1 MNEAAPTVRLYKDGD
16 DPRYDD
22 LTDMIFSAGRSPKCP
37 TYVHRAPPCQGACP
51 SGHDVRGWLDIVR
64 GLDKPKDGMT
74 WQEYA
79 FRKMVDAN
87 PFPALMGRTCPG
99 VCQEKCNRRDV
110 DDHVGIN
117 AVEHYIGDWALE
129 NGLTFPKPETE
140 TGKTV
145 AIVGGGPAG
154 LSAAYQLRRM
164 GHAPVIFEANAEL
177 GGMLQ
182 YGLSGHRCPRDI
194 VNAEIKRVLDTGIE
208 VRTNT
213 RVGKDISV
221 KELEDKFDAVFWGI
235 GAWSGNPVPVPGWN
249 EAPNCI
255 DGLAFLKAYNE
266 GRLQYLT
273 GRTIV
278 IGGGNTAMD
287 CAGVAR
293 RLGDIKGGA
302 DVIRPEK
309 VVAGEAEHPET
320 PVSGRQLGETWIVY
334 RRPFSMAPADQHE
347 KDAVI
352 DEGVE
357 IHEAL
362 APVEIILGDDGMAR
376 AIKVIKADWST
387 GKMVVEE
394 GSEFEIEF
402 DLIIAATGQSSVF
415 SGIEDLDNGKGLVSA
430 DGYYQ
435 VAGKPGH
442 FVGGDAIYPD
452 LLTTAIGHGWRAAEG
467 IDKYIRDL
475 DMDKRARVDAHRFDM
490 EERLAE
496 AGFEPTEYDHEPT
509 RATES
514 ADFAI
519 HNYADRS
526 DIEIIKSSRQFL
538 AHFAPTA
545 RNARKVNEIGPDCLG
560 DQQTRLI
567 AFTEEEVIAE
577 ANRCMSCGLCMEC
590 DNCVIYCPQKAV
602 FRVKKDERSLGRY
615 VETDYFK
622 CIGCHICKDVCPT
635 GYIHMG
641 LGE

>member
-1 MNEAAPTVRLYKDGD
+1 MNETAPTVRIYEDGD
-16 DPRYDD
+16 NSYDD
-22 LTDMIFSAGRSPKCP
+22 LTDMIFHAGRSPKCP

-51 SGHDVRGWLDIVR
+51 SGHDIRGWMNIVR
-64 GLDKPKDGMT
+64 GIDKPAEGMS

-87 PFPALMGRTCPG
+87 PFPALMGRTCPAL
-99 VCQEKCNRRDV
+99 CQEKCNRRDV
-110 DDHVGIN
+110 EDHVGIN
-117 AVEHYIGDWALE
+117 AIEHYIGDWALE
-129 NGLTFPKPETE
+129 NGLTLAKPETE
-140 TGKTV
+140 SGKKV

-154 LSAAYQLRRM
+154 LSAAYQLRRK
-164 GHAPVIFEANAEL
+164 GHSPVIFEANAEL

-194 VNAEIKRVLDTGIE
+194 VHAEIQRVLDTGIE
-208 VRTNT
+208 VRTNS
-213 RVGKDISV
+213 RVGTDVSV
-221 KELEDKFDAVFWGI
+221 AELESEFDAVFWGI

-249 EAPNCI
+249 EAENCI
-255 DGLAFLKAYNE
+255 DGLAFLRAYNE

-273 GRTIV
+273 GRTII

-287 CAGVAR
+287 CAGVGR
-293 RLGDIKGGA
+293 RLGQIKA
-302 DVIRPEK
+302 ATDASLRPEK
-309 VVAGEAEHPET
+309 VVAGEIEHPET
-320 PVSGRQLGETWIVY
+320 PVSERGNGDVWIVY

-362 APVEIILGDDGMAR
+362 APVEIILGDDGKAR

-387 GKMVVEE
+387 GKMVVQE
-394 GSEFEIEF
+394 GTEFEIEF

-415 SGIEDLDNGKGLVSA
+415 NGIEELDNGKGLVAA

-442 FVGGDAIYPD
+442 FVGGDAVYPD
-452 LLTTAIGHGWRAAEG
+452 LLTTAIGHGWKAAEG
-467 IDKYIRDL
+467 MDKYIQSL
-475 DMDKRARVDAHRFDM
+475 NMDKRPRVDAHLFDM
-490 EERLAE
+490 EKNLGE
-496 AGFEPTEYDHEPT
+496 AGFAPTKYDHEPT
-509 RATES
+509 RATDS

-526 DIEIIKSSRQFL
+526 EIEVIKSERMFL
-538 AHFAPTA
+538 GHFKPTA
-545 RNARKVNEIGPDCLG
+545 RNGRQINNVGPDCVG
-560 DQQTRLI
+560 DEQTRLI
-567 AFTEEEVIAE
+567 VLTEELVVAE
-577 ANRCMSCGLCMEC
+577 AERCMSCGLCIEC
-590 DNCVIYCPQKAV
+590 DNCVIYCPQDAV
-602 FRVKKDERSLGRY
+602 FRHKKGERSVGRY
-615 VETDYFK
+615 VDTDYFK